1 MSETTVIDE
10 VKDVVVETLGI
21 ADRAD
26 AIGPTTPLLGALP
39 ELDSMAVLELIL
51 ALEERFGIT
60 VDDEDVAADAFE
72 TLERLAALVDA
83 NRA

>member
-1 MSETTVIDE
+1 MSETTTLDE

-26 AIGPTTPLLGALP
+26 QIGPTTPLLGTLP

-51 ALEERFGIT
+51 ALEQRFGIT
-60 VDDEDVAADAFE
+60 VEDEDVTAEAFE
-72 TLERLAALVDA
+72 TLERLTALVDA
-83 NRA
+83 SRS